1 MFLLFF
7 LFTFVNVNAGSNIE
21 DNCDK
26 DSSKLLINDVTDIPG
41 SCKES
46 KSVSSDVRGANKLKK
61 LMEKESKI
69 QVSNEKKNGVFI
81 QTKKISNFKIVNYF
95 FTHM

>member
-1 MFLLFF
+1 MYILFF
-7 LFTFVNVNAGSNIE
+7 LFTFLNVNAGSKIE

-26 DSSKLLINDVTDIPG
+26 DSSKLLINDVTDILG

-46 KSVSSDVRGANKLKK
+46 KSVSSDVRGANRLKK

-69 QVSNEKKNGVFI
+69 QVSNEKKNIVFI
-81 QTKKISNFKIVNYF
+81 QTERNY
-95 FTHM
+95 HILR